1 MKQINRVLSTFLAFV
16 FVLSAVMACPITAK
30 AYNYTIKIT
39 LAASS
44 DEKAEFIPLEEMI
57 SSKALNISNGEAAIN
72 GETLTLTGLNYGD
85 KVTFNP
91 QAAITI
97 GADSKYYVK
106 GMRVAGT
113 NNVLA
118 AGAFDVFED
127 QTYVIAYGVGDIVP
141 YVVHYVDMDG
151 KELLDAVTYY
161 SAADEAVY
169 IPYKHV
175 DGYAP
180 VKAFC
185 NYDDK
190 LVYDYPNAYN
200 IPVKHLPKLDENGK
214 PAEYTFQYSKGGET
228 QVVTTEV
235 EIVETSTSY
244 GAPIYNFQS
253 RQQSSR
259 LTNGTT
265 NIIRRNAGNN
275 GADQNS
281 TDTDNQDNSDDSDD
295 SNVGVDNQSI
305 EDTET
310 PTGNDGLVEID
321 DDATAKSGGAKDT
334 FIRNMIIGIIL
345 ALIALAVIII
355 ALVIANKKKKKKEKN
370 DSEQKS
376 VS

>member
-57 SSKALNISNGEAAIN
+57 SSKALNISNGEATIN

-91 QAAITI
+91 QAAVTI

-244 GAPIYNFQS
+244 GEPIYNFQS

-265 NIIRRNAGNN
+265 NVIRRNAGNN

-281 TDTDNQDNSDDSDD
+281 TDTDNQDNLDD

-310 PTGNDGLVEID
+310 PTGNDDLVEID
-321 DDATAKSGGAKDT
+321 DDAVAKSVGAKDT
-334 FIRNMIIGIIL
+334 YIRYMIIGIIL
-345 ALIALAVIII
+345 ALIALVVIII
-355 ALVIANKKKKKKEKN
+355 ALVIANKKKKKEKT
-370 DSEQKS
+370 DSEQKT